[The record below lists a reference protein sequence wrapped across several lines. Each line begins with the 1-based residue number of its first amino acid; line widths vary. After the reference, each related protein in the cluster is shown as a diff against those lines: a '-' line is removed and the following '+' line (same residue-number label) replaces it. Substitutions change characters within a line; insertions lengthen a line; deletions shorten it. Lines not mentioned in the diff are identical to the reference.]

1 MAEMASVFDFRPFLI
16 LPPCLGGLARASALV
31 NLLIEAGLL
40 PICCVE
46 SEPLESLGRK
56 WSSSKTMS
64 RELVTFCRDRLG
76 CCLTAVV
83 DDEWV
88 VVVVPFA
95 VVVVVVVVVGSG
107 SDGGFVVPPPPIPAW
122 FDELL
127 L

>member
-76 CCLTAVV
+76 CCFTAVV
-83 DDEWV
+83 DDEW
-88 VVVVPFA
+88 
-95 VVVVVVVVVGSG
+95 VVVVVVVVGSG